1 MKEMGPRRSL
11 LLFIALLIIL
21 EIVVYRDFL
30 FNDYVFIFKDIGED
44 SYTLAYPQMTMQM
57 RQLLAGDWPQ
67 WSFYKGMGGNTY
79 SFWFEPISVGI
90 LYFFF
95 DGDVPAGMIWI
106 QLVHTF
112 LAGIFFYAFL
122 RSCKFHDIPTITG
135 ALLYAFSSYMIANG
149 TWIVNIFS
157 AEVSYFALLLF
168 ALEQFFSHR
177 RWYFYPVAVG
187 LLALSAAFSF
197 DLYFAAWL
205 SLIYIAIRACQN
217 PLFEFKAQLRSVG
230 QLVLYGITGLGLAA
244 FTLLS
249 NLDTMLSSPRGTG
262 EVVITGLLKDR
273 TGYIL
278 DFNIFKTALL
288 RLFSSNMEGSAN
300 HYEGW
305 YNYLEAPML
314 YCGLAVLL
322 LLPQVFHFVTKRE
335 RNLYGGLLL
344 AFAFIALF
352 PPLRKAVWLGMGDY
366 FRTLALLMTIVFI
379 YMAMR
384 ALDFICRGQK
394 LHLSTLIAVAGGYIA
409 IILGLAPR
417 DTSLIAPGI
426 PLIILFMGLHGALLY
441 YFSKKSN
448 YQSFPLFFLG
458 LISVEII
465 SFSAPLLAERS
476 VFSRSDVYE
485 KKGYNDSTMEALAYI
500 RQREKDFYRVE
511 KDYHSGI
518 SQHFSNNDAQ
528 VQEYCGTRCY
538 NSFNSANYVRFLR
551 SIGEI
556 KSNSELEA
564 RCTNGLINSP
574 IGLRLCTVKYI
585 LSTQDESAYAAQDM
599 QLIQSFN
606 NVKVLKVNNAL
617 PLGVTYE
624 QYVTETQFARL
635 DIKQKQR
642 ALLQAV
648 VVPDAWSEKLP
659 LAIANKVLSNTTGI
673 TAQDTIEQWVQQLRQ
688 DTLSISASDH
698 NRIIGHI
705 ALSKPKILFLSIPC
719 DKGWTMQ
726 VNGQKVPIQRVFNG
740 LMGVDLPA
748 GAHQIELQFR
758 APYQRIGIIISIIS
772 LCLFLSMIIQK
783 SVFRP
788 TPTNSN

>member
-1 MKEMGPRRSL
+1 MREIGPRRSL

-21 EIVVYRDFL
+21 EMVVYRDFL
-30 FNDYVFIFKDIGED
+30 FNDYVFLFKDIGED

-57 RQLLAGDWPQ
+57 RQLLAGDLPQ

-122 RSCKFHDIPTITG
+122 RTCQFHEIATIAG

-149 TWIVNIFS
+149 TWIVNMFS

-168 ALEQFFSHR
+168 ALEQFLAHR
-177 RWYFYPVAVG
+177 RWYFYPHAVG

-205 SLIYIAIRACQN
+205 SLIYIAIRACQQ
-217 PLFEFKAQLRSVG
+217 PMFEFKAQLRKVG
-230 QLVLYGITGLGLAA
+230 QLVLYGIIGLGLAA
-244 FTLLS
+244 FMLLS

-273 TGYIL
+273 TEYIV
-278 DFNIFKTALL
+278 DFNILKTALL

-305 YNYLEAPML
+305 YNYLEGPML
-314 YCGLAVLL
+314 YCGLMVLL

-335 RNLYGGLLL
+335 RNLYGGLLI

-352 PPLRKAVWLGMGDY
+352 PPLRKALWLGMGDY
-366 FRTLALLMTIVFI
+366 YRTLALLMTIVFI

-394 LHLSTLIAVAGGYIA
+394 PYLPTLLASAGVYIA
-409 IILGLAPR
+409 IILGLTPR

-426 PLIILFMGLHGALLY
+426 PLIIIFMGMHVALLY

-448 YQSFPLFFLG
+448 YQSFPYLLLG

-476 VFSRSDVYE
+476 VFSRSEVYG
-485 KKGYNDSTMEALAYI
+485 KKGYNDSSMEALDYI

-518 SQHFSNNDAQ
+518 SQHFSHNDAQ

-538 NSFNSANYVRFLR
+538 NSFNSANYVRFLK

-556 KSNSELEA
+556 HSDSELEA
-564 RCTNGLINSP
+564 RSTIGLINAP
-574 IGLRLCTVKYI
+574 MALRLCAVKYI
-585 LSTQDESAYAAQDM
+585 LSVNDEAQYITQGM
-599 QLIQSFN
+599 NLVHSFN
-606 NVKVLKVNNAL
+606 GIKVLKIDNAL
-617 PLGVTYE
+617 PLGVTYD
-624 QYVTETQFARL
+624 QYITETQFTKL
-635 DIKQKQR
+635 NKTQKQR
-642 ALLQAV
+642 SLLQAI
-648 VVPDAWSEKLP
+648 VVPDAWSEKLSP
-659 LAIANKVLSNTTGI
+659 SLSNHVIADTTSI
-673 TAQDTIEQWVQQLRQ
+673 TAQDTIKQWVQRLKQ
-688 DTLSISASDH
+688 DTLAITAFNQNH
-698 NRIIGHI
+698 IVGHI
-705 ALSKPKILFLSIPC
+705 TLPKPEILFLPIPC

-740 LMGVDLPA
+740 LMGVELPA
-748 GAHQIELQFR
+748 GAHQIVLQFR
-758 APYQRIGIIISIIS
+758 APYQCVGIIISIIS
-772 LCLFLSMIIQK
+772 LCLFLAMIVWK
-783 SVFRP
+783 SIFGPKRLQ
-788 TPTNSN
+788 T

>member
-1 MKEMGPRRSL
+1 MKEMGSRRSL

-21 EIVVYRDFL
+21 EMVVYRDFL
-30 FNDYVFIFKDIGED
+30 FNDYVFLFKDIGED
-44 SYTLAYPQMTMQM
+44 SYTLAYPQMTMQI
-57 RQLLAGDWPQ
+57 RQLLAGDLPQ
-67 WSFYKGMGGNTY
+67 WSFYKGMGGNTH
-79 SFWFEPISVGI
+79 SFWFEPVSVGI

-95 DGDVPAGMIWI
+95 GGDVPAGMIWI

-122 RSCKFHDIPTITG
+122 RSCKFYDIAAIAG

-157 AEVSYFALLLF
+157 AEVSCFALLLF
-168 ALEQFFSHR
+168 ALEQFLSHR
-177 RWYFYPVAVG
+177 RWYFYPFAVG

-197 DLYFAAWL
+197 DLYFATWL
-205 SLIYIAIRACQN
+205 SLIYIAIRTCQH
-217 PLFEFKAQLRSVG
+217 PLFEFKAQLRKVG
-230 QLVLYGITGLGLAA
+230 QLVVYGLLGLGLAA
-244 FTLLS
+244 FMLLS
-249 NLDTMLSSPRGTG
+249 NLDTIRNSPRGTD

-273 TGYIL
+273 TAYIV

-288 RLFSSNMEGSAN
+288 RLFSPNMEGSAN

-314 YCGLAVLL
+314 YCGLIVLL

-335 RNLYGGLLL
+335 RNLYGGLLI
-344 AFAFIALF
+344 AFALIALF
-352 PPLRKAVWLGMGDY
+352 PPLRKALWLGMGDY
-366 FRTLALLMTIVFI
+366 YRTLALLMTIVFI

-384 ALDFICRGQK
+384 ALDIICRGQK
-394 LHLSTLIAVAGGYIA
+394 LHLSTLLVSAGVYSA
-409 IILGLAPR
+409 IILGLAPS

-426 PLIILFMGLHGALLY
+426 PLIMFFTGLHVALLY

-448 YQSFPLFFLG
+448 YQSFPYLLLG

-476 VFSRSDVYE
+476 IFSRSDVYG
-485 KKGYNDSTMEALAYI
+485 KKGYNDSSMEALAYI

-518 SQHFSNNDAQ
+518 SQHFSHNDAQ

-556 KSNSELEA
+556 KSNNEIEA
-564 RCTNGLINSP
+564 RCTNGLINAP
-574 IGLRLCTVKYI
+574 MALRLCAVKYI
-585 LSTQDESAYAAQDM
+585 LSVQDEAAYAAQDM
-599 QLIQSFN
+599 LPLQSLN
-606 NVKVLKVNNAL
+606 NVRVLKVNNAL

-624 QYVTETQFARL
+624 QYMTETQFAKL
-635 DIKQKQR
+635 DKTQKQR
-642 ALLQAV
+642 SLLQAV
-648 VVPDAWSEKLP
+648 VVPDAW
-659 LAIANKVLSNTTGI
+659 ATGLSPSVVNYVMADTTSI
-673 TAQDTIEQWVQQLRQ
+673 TAQDTVKQWVQRLQQ
-688 DTLSISASDH
+688 DTLAISAFHH
-698 NRIIGHI
+698 NRIEGTITL
-705 ALSKPKILFLSIPC
+705 AKPKILFLAIPC

-726 VNGQKVPIQRVFNG
+726 VNGQKVPIQKVFNG
-740 LMGVDLPA
+740 LMGVELPA
-748 GAHQIELQFR
+748 GAHQIVLQFK
-758 APYQRIGIIISIIS
+758 APYQRVGVIISLIS
-772 LCLFLSMIIQK
+772 LCLFLAMIVWK
-783 SVFRP
+783 SVFGPKRLQP
-788 TPTNSN
+788 